1 MEFLGKGRSRSAG
14 CSKIRRR
21 IVPPKM
27 GLAVGKL
34 NLRARPARSRDR
46 FRGTFTGRCLIRPTP
61 IPHKRTSVVKLQ
73 YGATM
78 SREFYL
84 LLLLLLTPG
93 TSAPQRYG
101 RSYTLTENPQLLLQ
115 IKAQNQVRYFHPY
128 DLRKMQRTVVNLT
141 DPKTKASHVYE
152 GVALDQLVPLKAFA
166 SEGESIEIQF
176 GSHQITR
183 ISGVD
188 LESQTKLVVIDTVD
202 GKQLSGYAP

>member
-1 MEFLGKGRSRSAG
+1 
-14 CSKIRRR
+14 
-21 IVPPKM
+21 
-27 GLAVGKL
+27 
-34 NLRARPARSRDR
+34 
-46 FRGTFTGRCLIRPTP
+46 
-61 IPHKRTSVVKLQ
+61 
-73 YGATM
+73 
-78 SREFYL
+78 
-84 LLLLLLTPG
+84 
-93 TSAPQRYG
+93 
-101 RSYTLTENPQLLLQ
+101 LLLQ

-202 GKQLSGYAP
+202 GKQLSGYAPYYVVVKFRGKRPETIAAVQCITIKSS